1 MSSSLKFF
9 LCWLSQLVTKRTHP
23 KHKTSNSYLF
33 ILSEANPVNP
43 LQKEEEEEERRR
55 RSTHPVKTR
64 GQHKAFTTK
73 TKTKPQFKLIVFIA
87 IKCCR
92 CFF

>member
-43 LQKEEEEEERRR
+43 LQKEEEEEEAPTQSR
-55 RSTHPVKTR
+55 P
-64 GQHKAFTTK
+64 GDNTK
-73 TKTKPQFKLIVFIA
+73 LSLQRQRQSHSLSLLFLLQ
-87 IKCCR
+87 
-92 CFF
+92 

>member
-23 KHKTSNSYLF
+23 KHKTSNFNLF

-43 LQKEEEEEERRR
+43 LQKEEEEEEEAPTQSR
-55 RSTHPVKTR
+55 P
-64 GQHKAFTTK
+64 GDNTK
-73 TKTKPQFKLIVFIA
+73 LSLQ
-87 IKCCR
+87 R
-92 CFF
+92 QRQSHS